1 MKIAIYS
8 RVLKTKDLSFIQY
21 LLAYL
26 SAYNTEIY
34 LYQNYYEQLKQHIQ
48 LSNSIHIFHNH
59 EDLPADAD
67 CLFSLGGDGTL
78 LDTVNLIRNSQ
89 IPILGINIGRLGFLA
104 NAGKNDLAAA
114 IKALKTKNYTL
125 DQRTLLHLDSKPALF
140 QDFNYALNEFT
151 IHKQDS
157 SSMIIIHAYV
167 DGIFLNSYWADGI
180 IVATPTGSTAYS
192 LSCGGPIVAPNAAV
206 FIITPVA
213 AHNLNVRPIVI
224 PDNQV
229 ITFEVEGR
237 HDQFVCTLDSRFEL
251 INRSYHLSLK
261 KENFT
266 INLLRLS
273 NNNFFT
279 TIKDK
284 LMWGADIRN

>member
-8 RVLKTKDLSFIQY
+8 RLLKTEDTEFIQY
-21 LLAYL
+21 LITYL
-26 SAYNTEIY
+26 LTNDIELNIHQKYH
-34 LYQNYYEQLKQHIQ
+34 EQLLPHIQ
-48 LSNSIHIFHNH
+48 FLKPVMTFQSYQ
-59 EDLPADAD
+59 DLPSDID

-104 NAGKNDLAAA
+104 NAGKDDLAIAVN
-114 IKALKTKNYTL
+114 ALKNKNYTL
-125 DQRTLLHLDSKPALF
+125 EQRSLLHLDSTPSLF

-157 SSMIIIHAYV
+157 SSMIVIHTYV

-192 LSCGGPIVAPNAAV
+192 LSCGGPIVAPNAQV
-206 FIITPVA
+206 FTITPVA
-213 AHNLNVRPIVI
+213 AHNLSVRPMVI

-229 ITFEVEGR
+229 ISFEVEGR
-237 HDQFVCTLDSRFEL
+237 HDQFVCTLDSRYEL
-251 INRSYHLSLK
+251 INHTHRLSLR
-261 KENFT
+261 KESFT

-273 NNNFFT
+273 KNNFFT

-284 LMWGADIRN
+284 LMWGIDVRN